1 MQAKLPDGY
10 DPSHHKEVGKT
21 VIVHTHI
28 SISSSSEES
37 FFKRRSALKE
47 FLQISFPLKWFVV
60 CVRET
65 GKSSQLSNPVPLSK
79 FLLGPWLRAIVTHS
93 PSRTPGLIPYPNPD
107 RDSPSMRI

>member
-47 FLQISFPLKWFVV
+47 FLQFPLKWFVV

-65 GKSSQLSNPVPLSK
+65 GKSSQLRIPVPLSK
-79 FLLGPWLRAIVTHS
+79 FLLGPWLRATAIVTHS